1 MRGGVMS
8 ARKRRFRRGP
18 RIGRGVALLEVALA
32 MALMSMCGLGLL
44 GAQLGLARHA
54 FASATRAR
62 AAFAADAI
70 AEAALETGAA
80 PRDQWKA
87 RAAVVVPEGR
97 ATVSGTAG
105 TASLVVLTWAALRD
119 EAALRALPSADG
131 CEDVQSGGAEL
142 AQERACIAL
151 AFIQ

>member
-1 MRGGVMS
+1 MN
-8 ARKRRFRRGP
+8 ARNRRLLRGP
-18 RIGRGVALLEVALA
+18 RSGRGVALLEVALA
-32 MALMSMCGLGLL
+32 MVIMSMCGLGLL

-54 FASATRAR
+54 LASAARAR

-87 RAAVVVPEGR
+87 RAAVIVPEGR

-105 TASLVVLTWAALRD
+105 TASFVVLTWAAFRD
-119 EAALRALPSADG
+119 EAAPRALPSADG
-131 CEDVQSGGAEL
+131 CENTQSGGAAL
-142 AQERACIAL
+142 AQGRACIAL
-151 AFIQ
+151 AFVQ

>member
-1 MRGGVMS
+1 M
-8 ARKRRFRRGP
+8 
-18 RIGRGVALLEVALA
+18 ALLEVALA

-54 FASATRAR
+54 LVAAARAR

-70 AEAALETGAA
+70 AEAALETGTA

-87 RAAVVVPEGR
+87 RAAIVVPEGR
-97 ATVSGTAG
+97 ATVASAAD

-119 EAALRALPSADG
+119 EAAPRAQPSADG
-131 CEDVQSGGAEL
+131 CENAQSGGAGL
-142 AQERACIAL
+142 AQGRACIAL
-151 AFIQ
+151 AFVQ

>member
-1 MRGGVMS
+1 MS
-8 ARKRRFRRGP
+8 ARSGHFRRAL
-18 RIGRGVALLEVALA
+18 RCGRGAALLEVALA

-44 GAQLGLARHA
+44 SAQLGLARHEV
-54 FASATRAR
+54 ASAVRVR

-70 AEAALETGAA
+70 AEAALEAGTA

-105 TASLVVLTWAALRD
+105 AASLVVLTWAALRD
-119 EAALRALPSADG
+119 EAAPRALPSADG
-131 CEDVQSGGAEL
+131 CEDAQSGGAEL
-142 AQERACIAL
+142 AQGRACVAL
-151 AFIQ
+151 AFAQ

>member
-1 MRGGVMS
+1 MS
-8 ARKRRFRRGP
+8 ARNRCFRRGS

-44 GAQLGLARHA
+44 SAQLGLARHA
-54 FASATRAR
+54 IASAARAR

-70 AEAALETGAA
+70 AETALEAGTA

-97 ATVSGTAG
+97 ATVSSTAG
-105 TASLVVLTWAALRD
+105 PASLVALTWAALRD
-119 EAALRALPSADG
+119 EAVPRALPSADG
-131 CEDVQSGGAEL
+131 CEDAQSGGAQPS
-142 AQERACIAL
+142 QERACIAL
-151 AFIQ
+151 AFVQ

>member
-1 MRGGVMS
+1 MWGGVMS
-8 ARKRRFRRGP
+8 ARNRRFRRGP

-54 FASATRAR
+54 LASAARAR
-62 AAFAADAI
+62 AAFIADAI
-70 AEAALETGAA
+70 AEASLETATA

-97 ATVSGTAG
+97 ATVSGTAA
-105 TASLVVLTWAALRD
+105 TASLVALTWADLHD
-119 EAALRALPSADG
+119 EAAPRTQPSADG
-131 CEDVQSGGAEL
+131 CENAQSSGADM
-142 AQERACIAL
+142 ARGRACIAL
-151 AFIQ
+151 AFVQ